1 MAGKTP
7 PRPQQSK
14 RDRAAKSVP
23 VRAHQRTLKDAADKP
38 APRRLSLA
46 ERFRGQR

>member
-1 MAGKTP
+1 MSKVP

-14 RDRAAKSVP
+14 RERAAAKSVP
-23 VRAHQRTLKDAADKP
+23 VRAHQRNLNEKP
-38 APRRLSLA
+38 KPTRHLSLA